1 MWSVNASGGQE
12 GRLVRGVEPAAEAEG
27 GSGRLEEEK
36 GEDGWRER
44 SLRCASRLPGVDA
57 GAYIAHDHSL
67 RRLHVDFKTA
77 NTIREPTA
85 PPVPPP
91 QA

>member
-1 MWSVNASGGQE
+1 MD
-12 GRLVRGVEPAAEAEG
+12 RGWELAAEAEG
-27 GSGRLEEEK
+27 ESGCVEEDK
-36 GEDGWRER
+36 GEGRWRKR
-44 SLRCASRLPGVDA
+44 SLRCANRLPGVDA
-57 GAYIAHDHSL
+57 GAYIAHKHSL